1 MKLFYKDV
9 YFNFRSTDKGPAILF
24 LHGFLE
30 DQSMWNGVVENL
42 PKTYRKITLDLP
54 GHGKS
59 DNLGYI
65 HTMEEMAEVVKAL
78 LDHLKLKKVFLA
90 GHSMGGYVCL
100 AFAELHPDM
109 VKGIILMNSNARAD
123 SPAKQKDRD
132 RAIKLVKQ
140 NHKAFIRVAIPNL
153 FRPKNR
159 RILKDVVKEVKAKA
173 LQTSKQGVIA
183 ALEGMKIRPDREVLL
198 HFGPYPVLFIAGKN
212 DPAIPF
218 ELLQEQLEA
227 ENVTALITENGH
239 MAHLEDTEEV
249 VTGIKKFLNTKNKA
263 ITL

>member
-1 MKLFYKDV
+1 M
-9 YFNFRSTDKGPAILF
+9 STFQFKNVKFSYTAHHRGPAILF

-30 DQSMWNGVVENL
+30 EQSMWDGIIENL
-42 PKTYRKITLDLP
+42 PKSYRKITLDLP

-78 LDHLKLKKVFLA
+78 LDHLKLKKVYLA

-100 AFAELHPDM
+100 AFAELYPDM

-123 SPAKQKDRD
+123 SPTKQKDRN
-132 RAIKLVKQ
+132 RAIELVKQ
-140 NHKAFIRVAIPNL
+140 NHKAFIKVAIPNL
-153 FRPKNR
+153 FNPEN
-159 RILKDVVKEVKAKA
+159 LKVLKELVSDVKAKA
-173 LQTSKQGVIA
+173 LATSKQGVIA

-218 ELLQEQLEA
+218 ELLQEQLMA

-249 VTGIKKFLNTKNKA
+249 VKGIKGFLAQKK
-263 ITL
+263 